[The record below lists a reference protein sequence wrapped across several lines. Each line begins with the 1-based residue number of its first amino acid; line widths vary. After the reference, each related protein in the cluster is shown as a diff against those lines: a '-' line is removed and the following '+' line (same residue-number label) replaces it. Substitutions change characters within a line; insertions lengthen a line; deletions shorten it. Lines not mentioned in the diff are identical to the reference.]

1 MTGLL
6 LVVLSLSAP
15 GGAQADPCPP
25 CRRADSLAAR
35 GDTMAA
41 IALLRGKTEGSES
54 ALLWGKLGTLLTRA
68 APTEE
73 TDFEMRLEAEEALE
87 RAYELDP
94 YDPRWYFALG
104 LLRRKQGFRAG
115 AGYIFE
121 RAIDRSEDSG
131 GELGRRE
138 RAELH
143 AEWGRVLEEWVLNFR
158 GLLPDADHVPVNS
171 AECSG
176 TGGAFCLN
184 FNRPE
189 AFHGK
194 LFTTAPQDSLVVDD
208 ARKMRAQFRT
218 AFELD
223 PALDVAARGLLGYLA
238 WEGSWNRFVS
248 VARAHV
254 RAQPANGWA
263 WVFLGAGH
271 FRAGSADSARAAFD
285 HALLRLDEGERETL
299 ERVREIIA
307 AEDAGTL
314 EQRRSE
320 YRDLLWK
327 VSDPFYLTGVN
338 ERRLEHYTR
347 TALAELWF
355 GEPRRG
361 RRGYETDRGVI
372 LIRYGE
378 PTWIRQIKRDEMSA
392 RAAAGTSNPGRA
404 SAAATVS
411 PAAGFGGRWIFWT
424 YRRDIPSFIFERQLS
439 SRTVRHAFQTRSA
452 EYAEDFR
459 SRFPSLYTIRGA
471 TGLPHQAVRFRGPGR
486 GVTLDV
492 YAALPRDTAAEPREG
507 DAGLYFLPRTAVDE
521 PEEMRSTVRFGPGR
535 RTVVFRAP
543 LERSRYTYSV
553 EALSNDGGIK
563 ARARATADFTDF
575 ATEGFGLSDVLVARR
590 IVPRTAAVRD
600 RRDLEISVPP
610 GTGFPA
616 GAPLALYFEVYGL
629 SFEAPD
635 PGSASTARFR
645 VAVEA
650 TGADDRGVP
659 GFIRRIGEFLTGGE
673 ESGVITWERT
683 VEGPRDRMPE
693 WFTLTLPA
701 IGDGAY
707 TLRVTVEDLRTGERT
722 STTRNFEIEGP

>member
-73 TDFEMRLEAEEALE
+73 TDFEMRLEAEKAL
-87 RAYELDP
+87 
-94 YDPRWYFALG
+94 
-104 LLRRKQGFRAG
+104 
-115 AGYIFE
+115 E

-131 GELGRRE
+131 VELGRRE

-158 GLLPDADHVPVNS
+158 GLLPNADHLPVNS

-184 FNRPE
+184 FNRPG
-189 AFHGK
+189 AFHGR
-194 LFTTAPQDSLVVDD
+194 LFATAPQDSLVVDD
-208 ARKMRAQFRT
+208 ARKMRGQFRR

-238 WEGSWNRFVS
+238 WEGPWNRFVS

-299 ERVREIIA
+299 ERVREIIPV
-307 AEDAGTL
+307 EDAGTL
-314 EQRRSE
+314 DQRRSE

-338 ERRLEHYTR
+338 ERRLEHYAR

-378 PTWIRQIKRDEMSA
+378 PTWIRQIKRDEMAA
-392 RAAAGTSNPGRA
+392 RAAAETSNPGRA

-452 EYAEDFR
+452 QYAEDFR
-459 SRFPSLYTIRGA
+459 SRFPSLHTIRGA
-471 TGLPHQAVRFRGPGR
+471 TGLPHQAVRFRGPGS

-492 YAALPRDTAAEPREG
+492 YAALPRDPAAEPREG
-507 DAGLYFLPRTAVDE
+507 DAGLYFLPRTAADE
-521 PEEMRSTVRFGPGR
+521 PEGMRSAVRFGPGR

-553 EALSNDGGIK
+553 EALSDDGGIK

-575 ATEGFGLSDVLVARR
+575 ATEGFGLSDVLVART
-590 IVPRTAAVRD
+590 IVPRTAAAVVRD

-645 VAVEA
+645 VAVEV

-659 GFIRRIGEFLTGGE
+659 GFIRRIGELLTGGE
-673 ESGVITWERT
+673 EPGVITWERT
-683 VEGPRDRMPE
+683 VEGPRERMPE

-722 STTRNFEIEGP
+722 STTRNFGIEGP